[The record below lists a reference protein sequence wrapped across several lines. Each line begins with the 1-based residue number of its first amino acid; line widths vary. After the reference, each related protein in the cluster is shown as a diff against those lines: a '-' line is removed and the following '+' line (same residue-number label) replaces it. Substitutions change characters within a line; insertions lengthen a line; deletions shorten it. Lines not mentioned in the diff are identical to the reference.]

1 MKRKL
6 ISLFRQQLK
15 TTLNTGTTFSVQ
27 TTSNWRANLLLFIT
41 AMIWGFS
48 FVAQRQGMEHVS
60 PFTFNAARFA
70 IGAASLIP
78 IILLRRPKKQTTTS
92 QALFSKETITGGLYL
107 GVVLFIGASLQQIG
121 IVETTAGKAGFIT
134 GLYVIIVPLLGLL
147 WRQKTGR
154 GTWLGAILAVIG
166 MYFLSVTDGFTI
178 SKGDLLVLISALFW
192 ATHVQLISWLLQK
205 SNALHLSLFQFF
217 FCSLF
222 SWLAAVQWETIS
234 ISGIQGA
241 MWPILYT
248 GIFSVGIAYTLQIV
262 AQQKAHPAHA
272 AIILSLESVFAV
284 LGGYLI
290 LNETISMRGLF
301 GCSLMLT
308 GMLLSQLLTS
318 KNTAQIKRGLR
329 CCKKILN

>member
-6 ISLFRQQLK
+6 ISLFKLLPE
-15 TTLNTGTTFSVQ
+15 TLLNNGITFSVP
-27 TTSNWRANLLLFIT
+27 TTSNWKANLLLLTT
-41 AMIWGFS
+41 ALIWGFS

-70 IGAASLIP
+70 IGTISLIP
-78 IILLRRPKKQTTTS
+78 IILISRSRQQPTVS
-92 QALFSKETITGGLYL
+92 QAFFSNATMTGGFYL
-107 GVVLFIGASLQQIG
+107 GVVLFAGASLQQIG

-147 WRQKTGR
+147 RKQKTGV
-154 GTWLGAILAVIG
+154 GTWFGAILAVIG
-166 MYFLSVTDGFTI
+166 MYFLSATDGSTI
-178 SKGDLLVLISALFW
+178 SEGDFLILISALFW
-192 ATHVQLISWLLQK
+192 AVHVQLVSWLLRK
-205 SNALHLSLFQFF
+205 FNALYLSLFQFF

-222 SWLAAVQWETIS
+222 SCLAAVQCETIT
-234 ISGIQGA
+234 IDGIQGA

-272 AIILSLESVFAV
+272 AIILSLESVFAA
-284 LGGYLI
+284 LGGYLF
-290 LNETISMRGLF
+290 LNEIISMKELF

-308 GMLLSQLLTS
+308 GMILSQLLTS
-318 KNTAQIKRGLR
+318 KTPPNPEEVFDAA
-329 CCKKILN
+329 KKY